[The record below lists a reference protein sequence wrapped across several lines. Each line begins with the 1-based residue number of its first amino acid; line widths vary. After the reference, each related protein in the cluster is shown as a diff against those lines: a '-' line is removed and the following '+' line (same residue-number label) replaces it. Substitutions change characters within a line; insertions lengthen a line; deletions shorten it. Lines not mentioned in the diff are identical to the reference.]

1 MASLSF
7 SPEAEMALLGTEDD
21 DNLRHLF
28 PSSSCQ
34 SPPSILYS
42 SPLGPTTGQTESP
55 IPYSHAYEYR
65 GIPSQLQPWIIPN
78 QPLPPVHVSYSTYL
92 PLTGTSSAPT
102 YASHPI
108 YNDDYPSTR
117 PERSPSASSSGMLGY
132 SLNERSDRS
141 PPPQSRSI
149 SPSSPDLRGFG
160 ILNQN
165 GTWSCKYPGCN
176 SRAVFTRGCDLRK
189 HYKRHRK
196 TFFCHH
202 EGCPQATG
210 GGFSSKKDLARH
222 EAKHN
227 PGVRCDVEGCDRV
240 FSRVDNMRDH
250 VKRIHLKAAK
260 GKGSPLHKPA
270 HRIDSG
276 FEQIIA

>member
-1 MASLSF
+1 M
-7 SPEAEMALLGTEDD
+7 GTDEES
-21 DNLRHLF
+21 LRHLF

-42 SPLGPTTGQTESP
+42 SPLGPSSNQPDASMA
-55 IPYSHAYEYR
+55 YSHPYEYR
-65 GIPSQLQPWIIPN
+65 GITSPMPSWIIPN
-78 QPLPPVHVSYSTYL
+78 QPIPPPHVTYAAYL
-92 PLTGTSSAPT
+92 PLTGTSSAPP
-102 YASHPI
+102 YSSHPI
-108 YNDDYPSTR
+108 YHHDEYSSTR

-132 SLNERSDRS
+132 SLNERSDHS
-141 PPPQSRSI
+141 PPPQSRSM

-160 ILNQN
+160 VLNPN

-189 HYKRHRK
+189 HYKRHKK

-250 VKRIHLKAAK
+250 VKRIHLKGAK
-260 GKGSPLHKPA
+260 GKGSPLLKQG
-270 HRIDSG
+270 HRVDSG
-276 FEQIIA
+276 FGHIIA